1 MYFRSDLMNIKG
13 IQTNEDLISKT
24 KIDYRD
30 INNSILN
37 RDEIQNIL
45 SQLKLNYYHQLIF
58 KLLISTGMT
67 PQEIVQI
74 KRIHLNDELRSIK
87 IPFSDDLGNT
97 IIREIGLTDDLYLEL
112 FRHSDSA
119 ETNRYLFE
127 GRWGQMSWRSLS
139 YIVSKVKLLNGKNIT
154 LKMLRD
160 SAAVTFYLNGVHI
173 RDLAW
178 IMGNK
183 NRIALKR
190 RLNKVSSPEIR
201 RKDLFKAN
209 FTKSA

>member
-1 MYFRSDLMNIKG
+1 MKIKTT
-13 IQTNEDLISKT
+13 QTNVDLIHKT
-24 KIDYRD
+24 RIDYRK

-45 SQLKLNYYHQLIF
+45 SQLKMNYYHQLIF
-58 KLLISTGMT
+58 KLAVSTGMT
-67 PQEIVQI
+67 PQEIVHI
-74 KRIHLNDELRSIK
+74 KKSHINDEFRSLK
-87 IPFSDDLGNT
+87 IPFANDCGETL
-97 IIREIGLTDDLYLEL
+97 IREIGLTDELYLEL
-112 FRHSDSA
+112 YRFSDSI
-119 ETNRYLFE
+119 EKNGYVFE
-127 GRWGQMSWRSLS
+127 GRWGQMCWRSLS

-154 LKMLRD
+154 LKMIRD
-160 SAAVTFYLNGVHI
+160 STAVTHYLNGINI

-209 FTKSA
+209 FPKSA